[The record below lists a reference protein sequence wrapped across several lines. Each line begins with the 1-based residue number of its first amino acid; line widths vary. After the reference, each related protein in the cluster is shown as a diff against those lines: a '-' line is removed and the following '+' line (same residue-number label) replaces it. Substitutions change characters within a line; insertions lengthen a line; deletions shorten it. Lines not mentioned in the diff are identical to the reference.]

1 MHEIG
6 VLMKNLIA
14 LFVLP
19 LAFFAIGTRIGF
31 DESTQRGTTMR
42 AQGTFDVTVTPQKPT
57 DTVTEPFERLL
68 IAKQFHGDLEATSK
82 GQMLGSRGP
91 VEGSGGYVA
100 MELVTGKLNGKSGS
114 FVLQHKGTM
123 KKGTF
128 MIDVT
133 VVPDSGTD
141 QLAGLAGSMTIVI
154 DGSKHSYSFDYTLN
168 DK

>member
-1 MHEIG
+1 
-6 VLMKNLIA
+6 MKYLLT
-14 LFVLP
+14 LFALP
-19 LAFFAIGTRIGF
+19 LAILAVGVRGGNGLV
-31 DESTQRGTTMR
+31 ESTQKGTTMR
-42 AQGTFDVTVTPQKPT
+42 AQGTFDVTVTPQKPA
-57 DTVTEPFERLL
+57 DSANEPFERLL
-68 IAKQFHGDLEATSK
+68 IAKQFHGDLEASSK
-82 GQMLGSRGP
+82 GQMLGSRGA

-100 MELVTGKLNGKSGS
+100 LEIVTGKLNSKSGS

-123 KKGTF
+123 RKGAF

-141 QLAGLAGSMTIVI
+141 QLTGIAGSMTIVI

>member
-1 MHEIG
+1 
-6 VLMKNLIA
+6 MK
-14 LFVLP
+14 
-19 LAFFAIGTRIGF
+19 
-31 DESTQRGTTMR
+31 

-57 DTVTEPFERLL
+57 DAVTEPFQRLL
-68 IAKQFHGDLEATSK
+68 IAKQIHGDLEATSK

-154 DGSKHSYSFDYTLN
+154 DGSKHSYSFDYTFN

>member
-1 MHEIG
+1 
-6 VLMKNLIA
+6 MKYLLT
-14 LFVLP
+14 LFALP
-19 LAFFAIGTRIGF
+19 LAILAVGARGGNGF
-31 DESTQRGTTMR
+31 VESTQKGTTMR
-42 AQGTFDVTVTPQKPT
+42 AQGTFDVTVTPQKAA
-57 DTVTEPFERLL
+57 DSANEPFERLL
-68 IAKQFHGDLEATSK
+68 IAKQFHGDLEASSK
-82 GQMLGSRGP
+82 GQMLGSRGA

-100 MELVTGKLNGKSGS
+100 LEIVTGKLNSKSGS

-123 KKGTF
+123 SKGAF

-141 QLAGLAGSMTIVI
+141 QLTGIAGSMTIVI